1 MEKGAQTMERKELI
15 SQESQLVVKSNDLIQ
30 NSRFSLS
37 AQEQKI
43 ILYIIS
49 KIKPTDK
56 DLKKHTIALRDLCDL
71 CGIEYHGQNYKN
83 FKDSIQALANK
94 SFWLL
99 QADGKEILVRW
110 LHEVELDTAK
120 NAFTFSLNEY
130 LKPYLLLLNENF
142 TKYELTHILKMR
154 SKYSIRLYEILKS
167 KSHLGIYK
175 ISVDDLKKQLHT
187 AEYSVY
193 KDFRTRVIETAIEEI
208 NTLSDIIVNFE
219 PIRESRKITTLKFFI
234 EIKNTSERID
244 TYIEIEKRRKD
255 NEK

>member
-120 NAFTFSLNEY
+120 NAFTFSLN
-130 LKPYLLLLNENF
+130 
-142 TKYELTHILKMR
+142 
-154 SKYSIRLYEILKS
+154 S
-167 KSHLGIYK
+167 
-175 ISVDDLKKQLHT
+175 
-187 AEYSVY
+187 
-193 KDFRTRVIETAIEEI
+193 
-208 NTLSDIIVNFE
+208 SDI
-219 PIRESRKITTLKFFI
+219 
-234 EIKNTSERID
+234 
-244 TYIEIEKRRKD
+244 
-255 NEK
+255 